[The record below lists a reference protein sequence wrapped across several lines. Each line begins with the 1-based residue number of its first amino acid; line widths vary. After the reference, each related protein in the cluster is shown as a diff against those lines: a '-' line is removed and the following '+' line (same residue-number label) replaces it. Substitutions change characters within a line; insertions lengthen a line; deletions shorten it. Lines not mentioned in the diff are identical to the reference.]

1 MEKISTSLDLVDSA
15 NTRYGSARVRARPEG
30 RTRSASTPCG
40 CGKTP
45 VISLQTVRR
54 QRRGYVTGFVSSG
67 ERKVPV
73 VSTRLSW
80 RDILGGWK
88 VRWDIGRSHY
98 AVLPGLYAVGSPGTD
113 SPVMVTANYKLTF
126 DKLRREL
133 GSIDAWI
140 LVLDTKGVNVWCA
153 AGKGTFGTRE
163 LEQRIMAVKL
173 QDVVSHRTLILPQL
187 GATGVSA
194 WEVKRDSGWQVK
206 YGPVRARDIRA
217 FLSSGLRKN
226 NEMRRILFPLTE
238 RMAIAPTELVQSW
251 PLLLGIAVVS
261 ALLGLPLDAGYM
273 GRLLGV
279 GLPLLGAVA
288 VGTLLLPA
296 LLPYVP
302 FRAFSLKGALL
313 GALWGIAVSLVVRA
327 SLPGAAALTL
337 MAMPIAAFLS
347 MNFTGS
353 STFTS
358 QPGAALEVKR
368 GLIPMISSLTIGLG
382 LAVVTRI
389 LPL

>member
-1 MEKISTSLDLVDSA
+1 MEKISTSKDPADSA
-15 NTRYGSARVRARPEG
+15 A
-30 RTRSASTPCG
+30 CG

-45 VISLQTVRR
+45 VTLQAVPR
-54 QRRGYVTGFVSSG
+54 QRREYVTGFVSSG

-73 VSTRLSW
+73 VSTRLSL
-80 RDILGGWK
+80 RDVVGGWK
-88 VRWDIGRSHY
+88 VRWDFGRSHY
-98 AVLPGLYAVGSPGTD
+98 AVLPGLYAVGSPGSD
-113 SPVMVTANYKLTF
+113 SPVLVTANYKLTF

-133 GSIDAWI
+133 GGVDAWI

-163 LEQRIMAVKL
+163 LEQRTMAVKL

-261 ALLGLPLDAGYM
+261 APLGLPLDAGYM

>member
-1 MEKISTSLDLVDSA
+1 VEKS
-15 NTRYGSARVRARPEG
+15 
-30 RTRSASTPCG
+30 SASSGPAACG
-40 CGKTP
+40 CGKTT
-45 VISLQTVRR
+45 VTLQSVARPRR
-54 QRRGYVTGFVSSG
+54 EYVTGFVSSR
-67 ERKVPV
+67 ERKVPA
-73 VSTRLSW
+73 VSTRLFW
-80 RDILGGWK
+80 RDVLGGWK

-98 AVLPGLYAVGSPGTD
+98 AVLPGLYAVGSPGSD
-113 SPVMVTANYKLTF
+113 SPVLVTANYKLTF
-126 DKLRREL
+126 DKLRMEL
-133 GSIDAWI
+133 GGMDAWI

-217 FLSSGLRKN
+217 FLSTGMKKN
-226 NEMRRILFPLTE
+226 NEMRRVRFPLTE

-251 PLLLGIAVVS
+251 PLLLGIVAAS
-261 ALLGLPLDAGYM
+261 ALLGLPFDAGYV

-279 GLPLLGAVA
+279 GLPLIGAVG
-288 VGTLLLPA
+288 VGTLLFPA

-313 GALWGIAVSLVVRA
+313 GAVWGIAVSLAMRA
-327 SLPGAAALTL
+327 SLSGAAALTL
-337 MAMPIAAFLS
+337 MAIPIAAFLS

-368 GLIPMISSLTIGLG
+368 GIIPIVSSLAIGLG

>member
-1 MEKISTSLDLVDSA
+1 MEKS
-15 NTRYGSARVRARPEG
+15 
-30 RTRSASTPCG
+30 SASSGHAACG

-45 VISLQTVRR
+45 VTLQAVVRPR
-54 QRRGYVTGFVSSG
+54 SDYVTGFVTAG

-80 RDILGGWK
+80 RDVLGGWR
-88 VRWDIGRSHY
+88 VRWDIGRSRY
-98 AVLPGLYAVGSPGTD
+98 AVLPGLYAVGSPGGD
-113 SPVMVTANYKLTF
+113 SPVLVTANYKLTF
-126 DKLRREL
+126 DKLRAEL
-133 GSIDAWI
+133 GGLDAWI

-163 LEQRIMAVKL
+163 LEQRVMAVKL

-194 WEVKRDSGWQVK
+194 HEVKRASGWQVK
-206 YGPVRARDIRA
+206 YGPVRARDVRA
-217 FLSSGLRKN
+217 FLSNGLKKN
-226 NEMRRILFPLTE
+226 NEMRTILFPLTE
-238 RMAIAPTELVQSW
+238 RMAIAPAELVQSW
-251 PLLLGIAVVS
+251 PLLLGIAAAS
-261 ALLGLPLDAGYM
+261 ALLGLPFDGGYV

-279 GLPLLGAVA
+279 GLPLIGAVA
-288 VGTLLLPA
+288 VGTLLFPA

-313 GALWGIAVSLVVRA
+313 GALWGVSASLVVRA

-358 QPGAALEVKR
+358 QPGAALEVKK
-368 GLIPMISSLTIGLG
+368 GVIPMISSLTIGLG
-382 LAVVTRI
+382 LAVVTRV